1 MNEKWVTKS
10 VVVVVYG
17 REEMKTV
24 VLREGRWRSI
34 FGGLTD
40 SLVEA
45 LLT

>member
-24 VLREGRWRSI
+24 VLREE
-34 FGGLTD
+34 GGD
-40 SLVEA
+40 QSLAV
-45 LLT
+45 